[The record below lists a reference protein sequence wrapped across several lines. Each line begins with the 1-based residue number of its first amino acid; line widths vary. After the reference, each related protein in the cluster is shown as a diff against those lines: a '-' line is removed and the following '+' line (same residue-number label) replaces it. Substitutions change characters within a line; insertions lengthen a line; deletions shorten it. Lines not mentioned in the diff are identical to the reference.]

1 MPIKKPATKTAADVL
16 KFAKDQNVTMVDL
29 KFIDMPG
36 TWQHFTIPT
45 NELDEK
51 LFTSGS
57 GFDGS
62 SIRGFQHIH
71 ESDMLLVPDPTT
83 AAIDPFTKEVT
94 LSMIGDVVDPQGNAG
109 KPGPYDRDPRYIA
122 KKAEKYLLSTGLG
135 DVSYWGPELEFF
147 IFDSV
152 RFHSGQN
159 SAGYSIE
166 SDEANWTTGQ
176 EKLLDGKTL
185 NLGNKIRNKEGYFPV
200 PPTDTQQ
207 DIRSEMVRV
216 MADVFGII
224 VEKHHHEVA
233 TGGQAEIDMRY
244 NSLVVMADQVMAYK
258 YVVKNIARKYDKV
271 ATFMPK
277 PLYGDNGT
285 GMHTHQSI
293 WKAGNPLFSDP
304 KGWAGI
310 SAFGRNYIGGLLKH
324 APALLAFCAPT
335 TNSYRRLVPGY
346 EAPVNLA
353 MSARNRSACCR
364 IPMYYDD
371 PKTKR
376 VEFRCPDPTAN
387 PYLAFAAML
396 LAGIDGVQNKIDPG
410 EPMDVDIY
418 ELSKEDAAKVRK
430 TPGALTE
437 SLDALEAD
445 HDFLLKALPD
455 GKQVFTQGVIDTWLD
470 YKRTKEVDPVR
481 LRPHPY
487 EYHLYLDA

>member
-16 KFAKDQNVTMVDL
+16 KFAKDTNVTMVDL
-29 KFIDMPG
+29 KFIDVPG
-36 TWQHFTIPT
+36 TWQHFTIPI

-51 LFTSGS
+51 LFVKGS

-83 AAIDPFTKEVT
+83 ATIDPFTKEVT
-94 LSMIGDVVDPQGNAG
+94 LSMIGDVVDPGATAGN
-109 KPGPYDRDPRYIA
+109 PGPYDRDPRYIA
-122 KKAEKYLLSTGLG
+122 KKAEKYLISTGIA

-152 RFHSGQN
+152 RWSSGQN
-159 SAGYSIE
+159 HASYSIE
-166 SDEANWTTGQ
+166 SDEANWATG
-176 EKLLDGKTL
+176 ERHLLDDKTL
-185 NLGNKIRNKEGYFPV
+185 NLGNKIRAKEGYFPV

-207 DIRSEMVRV
+207 DIRSEMVR
-216 MADVFGII
+216 MMSDVFGIVI
-224 VEKHHHEVA
+224 EKHHHEVA

-244 NSLVVMADQVMAYK
+244 STLVNMADQVMYYK
-258 YVVKNIARKYDKV
+258 YAVKNIARAHNKV

-277 PLYGDNGT
+277 PLFGDNGT
-285 GMHTHQSI
+285 GMHTHQSV
-293 WKAGNPLFSDP
+293 WKANKPLFSDP

-310 SAFGRNYIGGLLKH
+310 SKLGLNYIGGLLKH

-364 IPMYYDD
+364 IPMYYPD
-371 PKTKR
+371 PPTKR

-387 PYLAFAAML
+387 PYLAFSAML
-396 LAGIDGVQNKIDPG
+396 LAGIDGIQNKIDPG
-410 EPMDVDIY
+410 APMDVDIY
-418 ELSKEDAAKVRK
+418 ELSAEEAKRVRK
-430 TPGALTE
+430 TPGSLQE

-445 HDFLLKALPD
+445 HDFLLK
-455 GKQVFTQGVIDTWLD
+455 GGVFTQDLIDNWLE
-470 YKRTKEVDPVR
+470 YKRTKEVDAIR